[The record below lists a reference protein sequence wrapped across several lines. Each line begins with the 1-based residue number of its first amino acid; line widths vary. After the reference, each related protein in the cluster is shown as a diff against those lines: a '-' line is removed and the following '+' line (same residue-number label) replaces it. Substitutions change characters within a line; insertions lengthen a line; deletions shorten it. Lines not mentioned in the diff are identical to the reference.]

1 MTTVRNARLNVL
13 SGVHLSSVPDPQ
25 AIQRSVSD
33 AQCGTSDP
41 APVVAVPHPGRE
53 MAVAVL
59 QGQHSGP
66 DIHVPSA
73 WQMPGKAVRSCPTD
87 SEVQDRWMNQGYRSP
102 PSETISLEISALHEG
117 GPQKGRMR
125 GTPFGCICKG
135 MKDIDAR
142 TTAPELVTIALAK
155 LTPKISEF
163 CPQFLWRPSEFVV
176 CDSSWVN
183 LSSVPNPMQ
192 PYFYH
197 ECLHPGSQKNSKTP
211 VFKPKQFL
219 LFVVVPESQWQDSF
233 NTSAAQ
239 RPILHDI
246 ALMSDERASL
256 NTCSLFLRTS
266 SNNSEANEI
275 DTNAQATSRKRSHQ
289 RSTSV
294 SSATTH
300 SPPSKKTI
308 GTIGTPGHDRVKEA
322 LQVGGATNVDIG
334 CVLQTKLESVV
345 FYPIPTIH
353 LEEILDDT
361 DKHAFGLDQEHSF
374 NGQLRFD
381 TSSDSLLG
389 VGGFKTAHIAHLL
402 LQPTAPTGLGSLPR
416 HMIVLKRPYFV
427 GESTTNRVY
436 KRYMLA
442 QELPIL
448 FREANVLYW
457 AKSLLKMTY
466 EFIDH
471 AIRHTTDLSMLDW
484 ITDIPRLRF
493 VEAGLTLVYASTSK
507 GASTS
512 STGSVSGA
520 YLLEEKIDAKFTK
533 FIHNVQYSSCLKPD
547 NDGFHI
553 MQFLVFTQ
561 HIQYIKTDGLAYI
574 SDYQGST
581 TLLTDPQILTHPSVG
596 GGTDIFSEGNVE
608 IGVERLSRSTS
619 AIVTAHGPDLG

>member
-1 MTTVRNARLNVL
+1 
-13 SGVHLSSVPDPQ
+13 
-25 AIQRSVSD
+25 
-33 AQCGTSDP
+33 
-41 APVVAVPHPGRE
+41 
-53 MAVAVL
+53 MA
-59 QGQHSGP
+59 
-66 DIHVPSA
+66 
-73 WQMPGKAVRSCPTD
+73 
-87 SEVQDRWMNQGYRSP
+87 
-102 PSETISLEISALHEG
+102 
-117 GPQKGRMR
+117 
-125 GTPFGCICKG
+125 
-135 MKDIDAR
+135 DIDAC
-142 TTAPELVTIALAK
+142 TTAPELVTITLAK

-163 CPQFLWRPSEFVV
+163 CPQFLWQPSEFVV
-176 CDSSWVN
+176 RDSSWVD
-183 LSSVPNPMQ
+183 LSS
-192 PYFYH
+192 
-197 ECLHPGSQKNSKTP
+197 NSKTP

-219 LFVVVPESQWQDSF
+219 LFVVVPESQWQEYENIKRAMSTTVGAYKSPLTTDTERSVSDHCHNPPSSF

-239 RPILHDI
+239 CPISHDI
-246 ALMSDERASL
+246 ALTSDERASS
-256 NTCSLFLRTS
+256 NTRSLFLHTS

-275 DTNAQATSRKRSHQ
+275 DTNAQATSRKHSHH
-289 RSTSV
+289 
-294 SSATTH
+294 ATTH

-308 GTIGTPGHDRVKEA
+308 GTIGTPGRDRVKEA

-334 CVLQTKLESVV
+334 RVLQTKLESVV
-345 FYPIPTIH
+345 FYPILTIR

-361 DKHAFGLDQEHSF
+361 DKRAFGLDQEHSF
-374 NGQLRFD
+374 NGQLCFD

-389 VGGFKTAHIAHLL
+389 VGGFKTTHVAHLL
-402 LQPTAPTGLGSLPR
+402 LQPTAPTSLGSLPW

-436 KRYMLA
+436 KHYVLA

-471 AIRHTTDLSMLDW
+471 AIRHATDLSMLDW

-493 VEAGLTLVYASTSK
+493 VEAGLALVYASTSK

-547 NDGFHI
+547 NEGFHI
-553 MQFLVFTQ
+553 AQFLVFTQ
-561 HIQYIKTDGLAYI
+561 HVQYIKTDGLAYI

-596 GGTDIFSEGNVE
+596 RGTDIFSEGNVE
-608 IGVERLSRSTS
+608 IGVERFEQEHVCNRYCSWPGFGLKPFERADISEH
-619 AIVTAHGPDLG
+619 AV